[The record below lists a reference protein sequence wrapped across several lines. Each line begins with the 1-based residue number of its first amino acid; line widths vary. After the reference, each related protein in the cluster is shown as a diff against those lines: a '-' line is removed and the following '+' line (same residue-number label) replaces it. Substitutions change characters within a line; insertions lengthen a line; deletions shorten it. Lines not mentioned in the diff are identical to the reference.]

1 MNSTTSAIFG
11 KLALHNP
18 SNVVSPS
25 SLPAFVYGT
34 AWKKERSAELV
45 YQALCTG
52 FRAVDTAAQ
61 PRHYD
66 EAGVGTGIR
75 RAISEGR
82 VTRHE
87 LFVSRL
93 SSFPCCHDS
102 SDLVQA
108 FCPFKHPKQ
117 HEPRL
122 DCWKPSL
129 QELSPCLTCLGE
141 KMHKLIDVRCSYKR
155 NSPPFMVR
163 TLKECLTTH
172 HGQ

>member
-1 MNSTTSAIFG
+1 MNSTISAIFG

-25 SLPAFVYGT
+25 SLPAFIYGT

-45 YQALCTG
+45 YQAICTG

-61 PRHYD
+61 PKHYD
-66 EAGVGTGIR
+66 EVGVGNGIR

-93 SSFPCCHDS
+93 YYFPKCHSSGDLIQVFRPFEHPREHQPC
-102 SDLVQA
+102 
-108 FCPFKHPKQ
+108 
-117 HEPRL
+117 L

-129 QELSPCLTCLGE
+129 RKRSLSLPSLRG
-141 KMHKLIDVRCSYKR
+141 KMHKLTG
-155 NSPPFMVR
+155 M
-163 TLKECLTTH
+163 
-172 HGQ
+172 